1 MIAHKCQADFL
12 LGRLWLFSSTSYCFL
27 SISNPCA
34 FRNAT
39 ANRAKGGKLN
49 KDEKPGVT
57 VVEYSLG
64 AVLCPS
70 LEILKAQS
78 GKAQSKLNF
87 WHWPCFE
94 HGVGPESSR
103 GPSSLRSQMSL
114 WLQAPFSGPEVPSPL
129 EGGKLT
135 FLILHY
141 PGSQNHKARSQ
152 KKNHKKPNPFF
163 QGWGDCRACQIFQ
176 FLWHFC
182 WFFFFKKTL
191 LLFSLTEKLLSER
204 RNSQQPS
211 W

>member
-1 MIAHKCQADFL
+1 MQDKPDGTWQMIAHKCQADFL

-27 SISNPCA
+27 SISNPYA

-114 WLQAPFSGPEVPSPL
+114 WLQAPFSGPEVSTSGRRKTHL
-129 EGGKLT
+129 
-135 FLILHY
+135 
-141 PGSQNHKARSQ
+141 
-152 KKNHKKPNPFF
+152 PNS
-163 QGWGDCRACQIFQ
+163 A
-176 FLWHFC
+176 
-182 WFFFFKKTL
+182 
-191 LLFSLTEKLLSER
+191 LSR
-204 RNSQQPS
+204 QPKS
-211 W
+211 